1 MVTKAQLDEQ
11 KVKIEQLRSLIITLQ
26 EKVAN
31 LERKQESYEQKAK
44 CSISETSSWAKV
56 LTNEVKKNEYHTN
69 ILNVV
74 GIEQKA
80 RKQKERNV
88 MVFGI
93 PTSEMFVA
101 AEISKAAKCLKYNQ
115 DFKSVYINPDL
126 TQSQQIH
133 LKRLLKERI
142 FKNNSLDLTKSYF
155 RYGIRGDQVVKIK
168 NIL

>member
-101 AEISKAAKCLKYNQ
+101 AEISKAAKCLKDNQ
-115 DFKSVYINPDL
+115 DFKSVDINPGL

-133 LKRLLKERI
+133 LKRLLKESI
-142 FKNNSLDLTKSYF
+142 YKKPIVFLYKKVTNFS
-155 RYGIRGDQVVKIK
+155 
-168 NIL
+168 